1 MMYIDVNEFID
12 RKSDSD
18 MIQAALDAARPSGA
32 SVVVPKIN
40 KRTGKTIWN
49 IDKTVKLYDDSILIL
64 QNAHLRLSDGVICN
78 MFRNADERNKN
89 ITIKGIGKSI
99 LDGGT
104 HNGLYEVN
112 GIARTVSKYPERH
125 AFENCTLIM
134 MNVENLL
141 IDNITVRDQRY
152 WAFCLC
158 SVTHSRVSNIHF
170 ESSSNVPNQD
180 GVDLLR
186 GCHDVIIENIT
197 GCVGDNAVT
206 LIATESDLYPDKIEN
221 LRDGDVYNITVRN
234 LMIYGVGGCSL
245 VRILNHDGYRIYN
258 VKIDNLIEVSPWSE
272 NDSSVAPN
280 PDLNIVSDK
289 DGNIISL
296 RHLTPGEEGYRCEAA
311 IIIGESYWYKKSKAQ
326 PGDTFGI
333 SISNVMTHARFGIWL
348 NNAVKDSTFENI
360 RVFGNGHTA
369 VFFGE
374 GTMERLSFTGI
385 RYDEDVKPCE
395 EDKDIIIEWNNTESH
410 GFNAVYFNGTKLRDV
425 EFSKMRVATSIDN
438 VFAGHGE
445 GDLICTDVKTEGKAI
460 EKNLDGIKIAEK

>member
-1 MMYIDVNEFID
+1 
-12 RKSDSD
+12 
-18 MIQAALDAARPSGA
+18 
-32 SVVVPKIN
+32 
-40 KRTGKTIWN
+40 
-49 IDKTVKLYDDSILIL
+49 
-64 QNAHLRLSDGVICN
+64 
-78 MFRNADERNKN
+78 
-89 ITIKGIGKSI
+89 
-99 LDGGT
+99 
-104 HNGLYEVN
+104 
-112 GIARTVSKYPERH
+112 
-125 AFENCTLIM
+125 M
-134 MNVENLL
+134 MNVENLV
-141 IDNITVRDQRY
+141 IENVTVRDQRY

-289 DGNIISL
+289 DGNIIPL

-333 SISNVMTHARFGIWL
+333 SISNVMTHARFALWL

-360 RVFGNGHTA
+360 RIFGNGFTS

-374 GTMERLSFTGI
+374 GTMENLSFKGI
-385 RYDEDVKPCE
+385 RYDEDVKPQKADE
-395 EDKDIIIEWNNTESH
+395 HIVIDWNKTESK
-410 GFNAVYFNGTKLRDV
+410 GLNAVYFNGTKLRNV
-425 EFSKMRVATSIDN
+425 EFYDMRVASSLDN
-438 VFAGHGE
+438 VFGGHGE
-445 GDLICTDVKTEGKAI
+445 GGVKCRNVDSSALKSFE
-460 EKNLDGIKIAEK
+460 NVSGINISEI

>member
-1 MMYIDVNEFID
+1 MLYIDANKFLNCD
-12 RKSDSD
+12 SDSD
-18 MIQAALDAARPSGA
+18 MIQAALDEACLSGV

-40 KRTGKTIWN
+40 KRTGKAIWN
-49 IDKTVKLYDDSILIL
+49 IEKTIKLHSGSILIL
-64 QNAHLRLSDGVICN
+64 QNAHLRLADGVICN
-78 MFRNADERNKN
+78 MFRNTDECNKN

-99 LDGGT
+99 LDGGV

-134 MNVENLL
+134 MNVENLV
-141 IDNITVRDQRY
+141 IENVTVRDQRY

-234 LMIYGVGGCSL
+234 LMIYGVGGCAL

-289 DGNIISL
+289 DGNIIPL

-333 SISNVMTHARFGIWL
+333 SISNVMTHARFALWL

-360 RVFGNGHTA
+360 RIFGNGFTS

-374 GTMERLSFTGI
+374 GTMENLSFKGI
-385 RYDEDVKPCE
+385 RYDEDVKPQKADE
-395 EDKDIIIEWNNTESH
+395 HIVIDWNKTESK
-410 GFNAVYFNGTKLRDV
+410 GLNAVYFNGTKLRNV
-425 EFSKMRVATSIDN
+425 EFYDMRVASSLDN
-438 VFAGHGE
+438 VFGGHGE
-445 GDLICTDVKTEGKAI
+445 GDVKCRNVDSSALKSFE
-460 EKNLDGIKIAEK
+460 NVSGINISEI